1 MNEVVTISGIVISYE
16 IFVLIIYG
24 LICLIHKLNKSN
36 KVSHKVSCKVSDLF
50 SKLFSPVI
58 ILNFFIIVVM
68 YVTKCNV
75 DIKLKL
81 LLTFIKITLL
91 IIIFKSVKLKLSI
104 FNCVIGLSILLI
116 YYLLSDINKVYS
128 CNIKKYELIITVLIS
143 ILFYIGTYCLLN

>member
-36 KVSHKVSCKVSDLF
+36 KVSRKVSDLF